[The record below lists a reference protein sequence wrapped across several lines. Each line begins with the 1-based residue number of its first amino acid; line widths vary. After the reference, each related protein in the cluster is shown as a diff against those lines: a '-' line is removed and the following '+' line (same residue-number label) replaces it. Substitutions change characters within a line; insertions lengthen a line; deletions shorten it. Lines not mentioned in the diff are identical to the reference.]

1 VRQRTHTFIAAILR
15 GVRRGVAIASCIAS
29 LMAAGCGSAEM
40 HQISEWRTGPPY
52 IPPPDPGHTRPA
64 EQAASTSATA
74 SKGASQKASAERSR
88 SDLAAPTDAQVR
100 RELEQAFGS
109 RAGRAIDA
117 AALGSGGLDTVPPAA
132 PARVA
137 AIINAANSVA
147 RKPYVYGGGH
157 GRLADETFVDTAYDC
172 SGSVSFALAAAGLL
186 DSPMD
191 SSALARF
198 GRAGPGRWVTI
209 YANAGHAFMTVAGLR
224 FDTSGRD
231 AGGSRWQTDSR
242 TVAGFTVRHPAG
254 L

>member
-1 VRQRTHTFIAAILR
+1 MPAILPS
-15 GVRRGVAIASCIAS
+15 VRSGVAIALCIAS
-29 LMAAGCGSAEM
+29 VTAAGCGSGEM
-40 HQISEWRTGPPY
+40 HQIAEWRTGPPY
-52 IPPPDPGHTRPA
+52 IPPPEPGHRA
-64 EQAASTSATA
+64 AAGRAASTPGAA
-74 SKGASQKASAERSR
+74 SKASAEKTSETGSASGRG
-88 SDLAAPTDAQVR
+88 APTDAQVR

-117 AALGSGGLDTVPPAA
+117 AGLGSGGLATVPPAA

-157 GRLADETFVDTAYDC
+157 GRLADETFVDSAYDC
-172 SGSVSFALAAAGLL
+172 SGSVSFALAAAGLV

-198 GRAGPGRWVTI
+198 GKAGPGRWVTI

-231 AGGSRWQTDSR
+231 AGGSRWQADSR

>member
-1 VRQRTHTFIAAILR
+1 MDAILS
-15 GVRRGVAIASCIAS
+15 GVRRGVAIALCLAC
-29 LMAAGCGSAEM
+29 LTAAGCGSTGM
-40 HQISEWRTGPPY
+40 HRIGEWRTGPPY
-52 IPPPDPGHTRPA
+52 IPPPEPTREAAAKQP
-64 EQAASTSATA
+64 ASTSAEASRPASAKA
-74 SKGASQKASAERSR
+74 SKRTGAGGRGAPSDAE
-88 SDLAAPTDAQVR
+88 VR

-109 RAGRAIDA
+109 RAGKAIDA
-117 AALGSGGLDTVPPAA
+117 AGLGAGGVATIPPAA

-172 SGSVSFALAAAGLL
+172 SGSVSFALAAAGLV

-191 SSALARF
+191 STALARF
-198 GRAGPGRWVTI
+198 GRPGPGRWVTI

-231 AGGSRWQTDSR
+231 AGGSRWQADAR

>member
-1 VRQRTHTFIAAILR
+1 MPAILR
-15 GVRRGVAIASCIAS
+15 GVRGGVAIALCIAS
-29 LMAAGCGSAEM
+29 LMAAGCGSGAM
-40 HQISEWRTGPPY
+40 HQIAEWRTGPPY
-52 IPPPDPGHTRPA
+52 IPPPEPGRR
-64 EQAASTSATA
+64 AAVVRGTSTPGTA
-74 SKGASQKASAERSR
+74 PKTASQKASKAGSTSGRG
-88 SDLAAPTDAQVR
+88 APSDAQVR
-100 RELEQAFGS
+100 RELEQAFGT

-117 AALGSGGLDTVPPAA
+117 AGLGSGGLATVPPAA

-157 GRLADETFVDTAYDC
+157 GRLAGETFVDTAYDC
-172 SGSVSFALAAAGLL
+172 SGSVSFALAAAGLV
-186 DSPMD
+186 DSPLD

-209 YANAGHAFMTVAGLR
+209 YANASHAFMTVAGLR

-231 AGGSRWQTDSR
+231 PVGSRWQADAR
-242 TVAGFTVRHPAG
+242 TVAGFAVRHPAG

>member
-1 VRQRTHTFIAAILR
+1 MAAILR
-15 GVRRGVAIASCIAS
+15 GVRSGVAIAICIVSA
-29 LMAAGCGSAEM
+29 MAAGCGSGEM
-40 HQISEWRTGPPY
+40 HQIAEWRTGPPY
-52 IPPPDPGHTRPA
+52 IPPPEPGRQA
-64 EQAASTSATA
+64 AAGQAASASGGA
-74 SKGASQKASAERSR
+74 SKSTSQKASKVGSASGRG
-88 SDLAAPTDAQVR
+88 APTDTQVR

-117 AALGSGGLDTVPPAA
+117 AALGSGGLATVPPAA

-157 GRLADETFVDTAYDC
+157 GRLADETFVDSAYDC
-172 SGSVSFALAAAGLL
+172 SGSVSFALAAAGLV

-231 AGGSRWQTDSR
+231 ASGSRWQADSR
-242 TVAGFTVRHPAG
+242 TVAGFTVRHPVG